1 MYNSYV
7 NDMATPS
14 STNPAGKP
22 TIFSLLEAAHAL
34 EDRVE
39 EALEAVGLSSPKLSV
54 LTALVE
60 DGTALSLSEL
70 AARLSCVKSNM
81 TQLVDRL
88 EAEQLVR
95 RVDCPNDRRSVKAEI
110 TPEGKKRQA
119 AGAAA
124 IAKLESDFA
133 SNVSVS
139 DRAVLQ
145 RLLGALT

>member
-1 MYNSYV
+1 
-7 NDMATPS
+7 MAAQS
-14 STNPAGKP
+14 SRSASKP

-34 EDRVE
+34 EDKVE

-54 LTALVE
+54 LTALVGE
-60 DGTALSLSEL
+60 DTALSLSEL

-110 TPEGKKRQA
+110 TAEGKKRQA

-124 IAKLESDFA
+124 IARLESEFA
-133 SNVSVS
+133 SNVSAR
-139 DRAVLQ
+139 DRAALE

>member
-1 MYNSYV
+1 MYHSYV
-7 NDMATPS
+7 NDMTRPS
-14 STNPAGKP
+14 STKAAGTP

-54 LTALVE
+54 LTALVDE
-60 DGTALSLSEL
+60 GTPLSLSEL

-88 EAEQLVR
+88 EGEQLVR
-95 RVDCPNDRRSVKAEI
+95 RVDCPTDRRSVKAEI
-110 TPEGKKRQA
+110 TAEGKKRQA

-124 IAKLESDFA
+124 IARLESDFA
-133 SNVSVS
+133 SNVSVR